1 MLSDDA
7 IRLKAVLYSAQ
18 NNIHSSSQLFK
29 LAQETFKLATVDGV
43 KHKPLMNTALKLGL
57 QVLLKL
63 RPQVALEGHMCVY
76 EYTLVRPLCLLHA
89 NRHSLAIS
97 TKTKQ

>member
-1 MLSDDA
+1 MLPDDA

-29 LAQETFKLATVDGV
+29 LAQETFKLATADGV

-57 QVLLKL
+57 QVT
-63 RPQVALEGHMCVY
+63 LEGHMCVY

-97 TKTKQ
+97 TKTRQ

>member
-1 MLSDDA
+1 MNACVCLVLPDDA

-57 QVLLKL
+57 QV
-63 RPQVALEGHMCVY
+63 ALEGYMCMY
-76 EYTLVRPLCLLHA
+76 EDTLVPPLCLLHA

-97 TKTKQ
+97 TKTRQ

>member
-1 MLSDDA
+1 MLPDDA

-29 LAQETFKLATVDGV
+29 LAQETFKLATADGV

-57 QVLLKL
+57 QVT
-63 RPQVALEGHMCVY
+63 LEGRDTSTHK
-76 EYTLVRPLCLLHA
+76 CLRLP
-89 NRHSLAIS
+89 R
-97 TKTKQ
+97 

>member
-1 MLSDDA
+1 MPDDA

-29 LAQETFKLATVDGV
+29 LAQETFKLATADGV

-57 QVLLKL
+57 QVTLKGCMHC
-63 RPQVALEGHMCVY
+63 PY
-76 EYTLVRPLCLLHA
+76 KYPRPLSVLRATRYSYELP
-89 NRHSLAIS
+89 L
-97 TKTKQ
+97 

>member
-1 MLSDDA
+1 MLPDDA

-29 LAQETFKLATVDGV
+29 LAQETFKLATADGV

-57 QVLLKL
+57 QV
-63 RPQVALEGHMCVY
+63 ALEGYMCMC
-76 EYTLVRPLCLLHA
+76 EYARVPPLCLLHA

-97 TKTKQ
+97 TKTRQ